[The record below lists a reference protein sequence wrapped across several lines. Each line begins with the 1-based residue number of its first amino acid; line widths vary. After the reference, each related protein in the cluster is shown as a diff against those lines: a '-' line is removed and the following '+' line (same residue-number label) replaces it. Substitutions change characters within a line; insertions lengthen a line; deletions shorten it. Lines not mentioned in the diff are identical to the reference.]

1 MLEAL
6 KDWYKSL
13 SRRNQE
19 MLAIFVVLFLLFHGY
34 KLVAFLGRQDDFIP
48 ARNVVDPAFLETVI
62 RDNYSGSAQLN
73 PMVIRRDGFLIFD
86 FNSQELCGIAGC
98 LYAAYVNG
106 NHISPSTP
114 VRLSAQGESLRA
126 DAERSRSI
134 SFYLKQVS
142 KTVNLFSFERQGL
155 ANCFVTSQSVT
166 KGIIRTRYCHQQ
178 GRLAKVITELR
189 DEK

>member
-19 MLAIFVVLFLLFHGY
+19 MLAIFVVLFVLFHGY

-62 RDNYSGSAQLN
+62 RDNYSGYAQLN
-73 PMVIRRDGFLIFD
+73 PTVLRRDGFLIFD

-106 NHISPSTP
+106 NHIS
-114 VRLSAQGESLRA
+114 
-126 DAERSRSI
+126 
-134 SFYLKQVS
+134 FYLKQVS
-142 KTVNLFSFERQGL
+142 KTVSLFSFERQGL
-155 ANCFVTSQSVT
+155 ANCFVTSQSVA